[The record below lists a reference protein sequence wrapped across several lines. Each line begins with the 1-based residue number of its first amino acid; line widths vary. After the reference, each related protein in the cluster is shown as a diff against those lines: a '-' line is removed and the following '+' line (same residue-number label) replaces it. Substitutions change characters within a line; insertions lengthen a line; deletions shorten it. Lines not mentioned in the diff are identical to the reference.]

1 MATLVNYDLST
12 FTKPR
17 PNKRRLQELQHS
29 EARAHAARVAY
40 WRKRQ
45 LPPTAAPEQAHV
57 ESDHQ
62 DASPD
67 ASSAS
72 DNVSK
77 KRTSQDI
84 QEESF
89 VQEDPVIGEQPKI
102 ALIFVNE
109 YSNTFGRE
117 SVTSSNSESLAIC
130 PQQRKSSSGS
140 HWQSDSGSDLCP
152 GSNGMETRLDVKTLS
167 DMRLPRHLKSPLF
180 DPLDTLP
187 VPQGDDVIAAM
198 EQYLHGWAPSQR
210 PGLKHQ
216 TKNNPLIRD
225 VFHSALQNVELF
237 ESIIALITSFKA
249 AGQNFQGRLSNVSL
263 YHKGQALAGIR
274 TKLSSGLVDEAVM
287 LSTVFLM
294 IIDVRASL
302 C

>member
-12 FTKPR
+12 FTKPK

-62 DASPD
+62 DASRD

-198 EQYLHGWAPSQR
+198 EQCEL
-210 PGLKHQ
+210 
-216 TKNNPLIRD
+216 PLC
-225 VFHSALQNVELF
+225 SY
-237 ESIIALITSFKA
+237 
-249 AGQNFQGRLSNVSL
+249 RLSAS
-263 YHKGQALAGIR
+263 
-274 TKLSSGLVDEAVM
+274 DM
-287 LSTVFLM
+287 LQISTVGHPHRDLG
-294 IIDVRASL
+294 
-302 C
+302 